1 VSALTVFPFPIP
13 HSSFII
19 SGMRSEKT
27 EAIVLQTHA
36 ARERDKLVVF
46 LTPDH
51 GKRKGWAYGARSL
64 KSRFGA
70 ALEPLAKIRISYVE
84 KEGDEMVR
92 IESADLVRSMFPA
105 QEKLHLSIAATYLV
119 EMVDVFALPEDPSN
133 LIYRLLDRSSE
144 ALLNGGDAESI
155 VAYFEIWV
163 LKLTG
168 IFPSLQDCIACGGQ
182 LTLPYRYDAA
192 HGGFLCANCSG
203 RESETLANDVT
214 RELTSMMRRSVDD
227 FASARIPRETLFEL
241 RNLAR
246 TFRRRFLGH
255 ELRSHDILQSIIN
268 RSRRE

>member
-1 VSALTVFPFPIP
+1 MR
-13 HSSFII
+13 
-19 SGMRSEKT
+19 GMRSEKT
-27 EAIVLQTHA
+27 EAIVLQTHS

-46 LTPDH
+46 LTPEH

-70 ALEPLAKIRISYVE
+70 ALEPLAKIRISYIE

-105 QEKLHLSIAATYLV
+105 QEKLESSIAATYLV

-144 ALLNGGDAESI
+144 ALLTGGDAESI
-155 VAYFEIWV
+155 VTYFEIWI

-168 IFPSLQDCIACGGQ
+168 IFPSLHDCIACGGR
-182 LTLPYRYDAA
+182 LTMPFRYDAG
-192 HGGFLCANCSG
+192 HGGFLCSSCAG
-203 RESETLANDVT
+203 RESETLPNEVT
-214 RELTSMMRRSVDD
+214 DELMAMMRRPVDD
-227 FASARIPRETLFEL
+227 FALSRVPRETLFEL

-255 ELRSHDILQSIIN
+255 ELRSHDILQSILN